1 MELCADCQERRLVRR
16 CSPWVRRVGGGRMV
30 ERDERKL
37 ADQDLAINA
46 GIAAEIGRLSDELSE
61 ARDQLAATCEVLA
74 VIGRSAADLEA
85 VLETVVES
93 ARRLCAADAGQ
104 VFLVDGDRYRF
115 AYGSGMTAEYREF
128 ITNNPVVLDRGT
140 LVGRVGVDRRAT
152 QIMDVLDDPDYG
164 RPDVQRVGGYRT
176 IMGVPMLLD
185 GEVVGVLSVWRTQV
199 DPFSD
204 HAVEVL
210 TTFAAQAALAVRTVE
225 LVRTLESRSSEL
237 GRKVNQLE
245 ALRAVGE
252 AVSSSLNLTEMLNTI
267 ITQAVE
273 LSGSDGGSIYEFE
286 EGTKEFRVET
296 VCGTSQEAFD
306 ALRRARIGLDDTFM
320 GKAATL
326 GRSLEL
332 TDLRDAPLDPHL
344 SALAETGWRS
354 LVAVPML
361 REGRIVGAM
370 VIRRHTPGRIP
381 QEISDLL
388 ETFASQS
395 ALALTNAQLYRQL
408 ERQSAA
414 LEIASRHKSEF
425 LASMSHELR
434 TPLNAIIGFSEVLLE
449 RMFGELNERQD
460 DYLRDIWS
468 SGKHLL
474 ELLNDILDLSKIEA
488 GQMVLNRSEFDV
500 GESLEYCL
508 SLVRERAIKQRI
520 LLNLEVEPEVGLVN
534 ADRLR
539 VRQVVLN
546 LLSNAVKFTPDGGRV
561 QVRASMRD
569 QDLVVTV
576 ADTGPGVAAE
586 DRQRIF
592 DSFQQG
598 THHTEQ
604 VEGTGLG
611 LTLSKQIVE
620 LHGGRIWVDSEPGN
634 GSTFGFALPA
644 GSGDPALT
652 SVPLAA
658 LDPGLTMEPAPDLG
672 PTVVVVED
680 DRRSFDLLRV
690 YLEAAGARVVGARDG
705 AEGLDTVRRLNPAG
719 VILDILLPGVD
730 GWEVLAQLKADPGT
744 AAIPVIVVSMVDER
758 GRGFALGA
766 AEYLVKPV
774 GKEQLLAA
782 LYRAAAMPERQH
794 TVVAIDDDPMAIEL
808 VRASL
813 EPEGWTVVG
822 AATGQEGLALIRERQ
837 PSAVLLDLLMP
848 GMDGFEVVEALRAD
862 PDTKSVPVVILTS
875 KSMNQEDKERLQG
888 RITYVARKTEFDL
901 SGLGGLLRW
910 ASTSRQSPDPESG

>member
-1 MELCADCQERRLVRR
+1 
-16 CSPWVRRVGGGRMV
+16 MV
-30 ERDERKL
+30 ERDKRKS
-37 ADQDLAINA
+37 ADQDPAIR
-46 GIAAEIGRLSDELSE
+46 AEITAEIERLADELAE
-61 ARDQLAATCEVLA
+61 VREQLGATSEVLA
-74 VIGRSAADLEA
+74 VIGRSASDLEG

-93 ARRLCAADAGQ
+93 ARKLCGADAGQ
-104 VFLVDGDRYRF
+104 VFLVDGDRYRL

-128 ITNNPVVLDRGT
+128 IADNPVFLDRGT
-140 LVGRVGVDRRAT
+140 LVGRVGLDRRAT
-152 QIMDVLDDPDYG
+152 QITDVLADPDYG
-164 RPDVQRVGGYRT
+164 RTDAQRVAGFRT

-185 GEVVGVLSVWRTQV
+185 GEVVGVLSVWRTHV
-199 DPFSD
+199 DLFSGR
-204 HAVEVL
+204 AVEVL
-210 TTFAAQAALAVRTVE
+210 TTFAAQAALAVRTVD
-225 LVRTLESRSSEL
+225 LVRALGNRTDEL

-245 ALRAVGE
+245 ALGAVGE
-252 AVSSSLNLTEMLNTI
+252 AVSSSLNLTEVLNTI
-267 ITQAVE
+267 VTQAVL
-273 LSGSDGGSIYEFE
+273 LSGTYSGSIYEFDE
-286 EGTKEFRVET
+286 DAREFRVQT
-296 VCGTSQEAFD
+296 VCGTSPAVLD
-306 ALRRARIGLDDTFM
+306 ALRRARIGLDDTFL
-320 GKAATL
+320 GKAATQ
-326 GRSLEL
+326 GRSLQL
-332 TDLRDAPLDPHL
+332 PDLRDAPLDPHL
-344 SALAETGWRS
+344 SVLAEGGWRS

-361 REGRIVGAM
+361 REGRIVGAL
-370 VIRRHTPGRIP
+370 VVRRHTPGHIP
-381 QEISDLL
+381 QEICDLL

-395 ALALTNAQLYRQL
+395 ALALINAQLYRQL

-414 LEIASRHKSEF
+414 LEVASRHKSEF

-488 GQMVLNRSEFDV
+488 GQMVLNRSEFAAR
-500 GESLEYCL
+500 ESLEYCL
-508 SLVRERAIKQRI
+508 SLVRERALKQRI
-520 LLNLEVEPEVGLVN
+520 LLSLEVDPGVGMLD

-539 VRQVVLN
+539 FRQVVLN

-561 QVRASMRD
+561 DVRASIRD
-569 QDLVVTV
+569 QDLVVEV

-598 THHTEQ
+598 ARLPGQ
-604 VEGTGLG
+604 AEGTGLG
-611 LTLSKQIVE
+611 LTLSKRIVE
-620 LHGGRIWVDSEPGN
+620 LHGGRIWVDSGAGK

-644 GSGDPALT
+644 GSGEPALT
-652 SVPLAA
+652 SVPQAGLDSGLPTELA
-658 LDPGLTMEPAPDLG
+658 PGPG

-680 DRRSFDLLRV
+680 DRRSFDLLRA
-690 YLEAAGARVVGARDG
+690 YLEAAGARVLSARDG
-705 AEGLDTVRRLNPAG
+705 VEGLDTVRRLSPAG
-719 VILDILLPGVD
+719 VILDILLPGID
-730 GWEVLAQLKADPGT
+730 GWEVLAQLKADPRT
-744 AAIPVIVVSMVDER
+744 AAIPVIVVSMLDER

-782 LYRAAAMPERQH
+782 LYRAAAMPERKH
-794 TVVAIDDDPMAIEL
+794 TVVAIDDDPLAIEL

-813 EPEGWTVVG
+813 EPEEWTVLG
-822 AATGQEGLALIRERQ
+822 AATGQEGLALIREQQ

-848 GMDGFEVVEALRAD
+848 GMDGFEVVEALRSD

-875 KSMNQEDKERLQG
+875 KSMTQQDKERLQG

-901 SGLGGLLRW
+901 SGLAGLLRW
-910 ASTSRQSPDPESG
+910 ASTSRQSPASESG

>member
-1 MELCADCQERRLVRR
+1 
-16 CSPWVRRVGGGRMV
+16 MV
-30 ERDERKL
+30 ERNKRKPV
-37 ADQDLAINA
+37 DQDLAINA
-46 GIAAEIGRLSDELSE
+46 VITAETERLADELAEVREQLGATSE
-61 ARDQLAATCEVLA
+61 ILA
-74 VIGRSAADLEA
+74 VIGRSASDLDR

-93 ARRLCAADAGQ
+93 ARKLCGADAGQ
-104 VFLVDGDRYRF
+104 VFLVYGDGYRL

-128 ITNNPVVLDRGT
+128 IADNPVVPERGS
-140 LVGRVGVDRRAT
+140 LVGRVGLGRQAT
-152 QIMDVLDDPDYG
+152 QITDVLADPDYG
-164 RPDVQRVGGYRT
+164 QTEAQRAGGFRT
-176 IMGVPMLLD
+176 VMGVPMLLD
-185 GEVVGVLSVWRTQV
+185 GEVVGVLSVYRTQV

-204 HAVEVL
+204 RAVELL
-210 TTFAAQAALAVRTVE
+210 TTFAAQAALAVRTVN
-225 LVRTLESRSSEL
+225 LVRALD
-237 GRKVNQLE
+237 RKVTQLE
-245 ALRAVGE
+245 ALGEVGE
-252 AVSSSLNLTEMLNTI
+252 AVSSSLNLTEVLNTI
-267 ITQAVE
+267 IAKAVR
-273 LSGSDGGSIYEFE
+273 LSGSDGGSIYEFDE
-286 EGTKEFRVET
+286 DTREFRVET

-306 ALRRARIGLDDTFM
+306 ALRRARISVDDTFI
-320 GKAATL
+320 GRAATL
-326 GRSLEL
+326 GRPVEL
-332 TDLRDAPLDPHL
+332 TDLREAPLDPHL
-344 SALAETGWRS
+344 NVLAESGWRS

-381 QEISDLL
+381 QEIYDLL

-395 ALALTNAQLYRQL
+395 ALALINAQLYRQL

-414 LEIASRHKSEF
+414 LEVASRHKSEF

-488 GQMVLNRSEFDV
+488 GQMVLNRSEFAV
-500 GESLEYCL
+500 RESLEHCL
-508 SLVRERAIKQRI
+508 SMVRERALNQRI
-520 LLNLEVEPEVGLVN
+520 LLSLEVDPDVGLLD

-539 VRQVVLN
+539 FRQIVLN
-546 LLSNAVKFTPDGGRV
+546 LLSNAVKFTPEGGRV
-561 QVRASMRD
+561 DVRAGLRD
-569 QDLVVTV
+569 QDLVVEV

-592 DSFQQG
+592 DAFQQG
-598 THHTEQ
+598 SRNPGQT
-604 VEGTGLG
+604 EGTGLG
-611 LTLSKQIVE
+611 LTLSKRILE
-620 LHGGRIWVDSEPGN
+620 LHGGRIWVDSEAGQ

-644 GSGDPALT
+644 GPGEPGLT
-652 SVPLAA
+652 SVPQVGLDSALPAELA
-658 LDPGLTMEPAPDLG
+658 PGQG

-690 YLEAAGARVVGARDG
+690 YLEAAGARVVSARDG
-705 AEGLDTVRRLNPAG
+705 EEGLDTVRRLSPAG
-719 VILDILLPGVD
+719 VVLDILLPGID
-730 GWEVLAQLKADPGT
+730 GWEVLAQLKADPAT
-744 AAIPVIVVSMVDER
+744 AAIPVVVVSMLDER

-774 GKEQLLAA
+774 GKDQLLAA
-782 LYRAAAMPERQH
+782 LYRAAAMPEQQH
-794 TVVAIDDDPMAIEL
+794 TVVAIDDDPRAIEL

-813 EPEGWTVVG
+813 ESEGWTVLG

-862 PDTKSVPVVILTS
+862 PDTKTIPVVILTS
-875 KSMNQEDKERLQG
+875 KSMTQQDKERLQG

-901 SGLGGLLRW
+901 SGLAGLLRW
-910 ASTSRQSPDPESG
+910 ASTSRQSPASEPG

>member
-1 MELCADCQERRLVRR
+1 
-16 CSPWVRRVGGGRMV
+16 MV
-30 ERDERKL
+30 EQDKRKP
-37 ADQDLAINA
+37 ADQDPAVN
-46 GIAAEIGRLSDELSE
+46 AEITEIERLADELAE
-61 ARDQLAATCEVLA
+61 VREQLGATSEVLA
-74 VIGRSAADLEA
+74 VIGRSASDLEG

-93 ARRLCAADAGQ
+93 ARKLCGANAGQ
-104 VFLVDGDRYRF
+104 VFLVDGDRYRL
-115 AYGSGMTAEYREF
+115 AYGSGTTAEYREF
-128 ITNNPVVLDRGT
+128 IANNPVVLDRGT
-140 LVGRVGVDRRAT
+140 LVGRVGLDRRAT
-152 QIMDVLDDPDYG
+152 QITDVLADPDYG
-164 RPDVQRVGGYRT
+164 LAEAQRVAGYRT

-199 DPFSD
+199 HPFSGR
-204 HAVEVL
+204 ALEVL
-210 TTFAAQAALAVRTVE
+210 TTFAVQAALAVRTVD
-225 LVRTLESRSSEL
+225 LVRTLESRTGEL
-237 GRKVNQLE
+237 GHKVTQLE
-245 ALRAVGE
+245 ALGAVGQ
-252 AVSSSLNLTEMLNTI
+252 AVSSSLNLTEVLNAI
-267 ITQAVE
+267 ITQAVR
-273 LSGSDGGSIYEFE
+273 LSGSDGGSIYEFDE
-286 EGTKEFRVET
+286 DAREFRVET
-296 VCGTSQEAFD
+296 VCGTSPEAFD
-306 ALRRARIGLDDTFM
+306 ALRRARIGLDDTFI

-326 GRSLEL
+326 GRALEL

-344 SALAETGWRS
+344 SVLAERGWRS

-361 REGRIVGAM
+361 RESRVVGAM

-381 QEISDLL
+381 QEIHDLL

-395 ALALTNAQLYRQL
+395 SLALINAQLYRQL

-414 LEIASRHKSEF
+414 LEVASRHKSEF

-488 GQMVLNRSEFDV
+488 GQMVLNRSEFAV
-500 GESLEYCL
+500 RECLEYCV
-508 SLVRERAIKQRI
+508 SMVRERAVKQRI
-520 LLNLEVEPEVGLVN
+520 FLSLEVDPQVGMLD

-539 VRQVVLN
+539 IRQVVLN
-546 LLSNAVKFTPDGGRV
+546 LLSNAVKFTPEGGHV
-561 QVRASMRD
+561 GVRASIRD
-569 QDLVVTV
+569 QDLVVEV
-576 ADTGPGVAAE
+576 VDTGPGVAVE

-598 THHTEQ
+598 ARHPEQ
-604 VEGTGLG
+604 TEGTGLG
-611 LTLSKQIVE
+611 LTLSKRILE
-620 LHGGRIWVDSEPGN
+620 LHGGRIWVESEMGE

-644 GSGDPALT
+644 GSGELAFT
-652 SVPLAA
+652 SVPQVGLDSGFPAELASG
-658 LDPGLTMEPAPDLG
+658 PG

-690 YLEAAGARVVGARDG
+690 YLEAAGARVVSARDG
-705 AEGLDTVRRLNPAG
+705 EEGLDTVRRLSPAG
-719 VILDILLPGVD
+719 VVLDILLPGID
-730 GWEVLAQLKADPGT
+730 GWEVLAQLKADPET
-744 AAIPVIVVSMVDER
+744 AAIPVIVVSMLDER

-774 GKEQLLAA
+774 GKDPLLAA
-782 LYRAAAMPERQH
+782 LHRAAAIPERQH
-794 TVVAIDDDPMAIEL
+794 TVVAIDDDFLAIEL

-813 EPEGWTVVG
+813 EPEGWTVLG
-822 AATGQEGLALIRERQ
+822 AATGQEGLALIRERK

-875 KSMNQEDKERLQG
+875 KSMTQQDKERLQG

-901 SGLGGLLRW
+901 SGLAGLLRW
-910 ASTSRQSPDPESG
+910 ASTSRQSPASESG

>member
-1 MELCADCQERRLVRR
+1 
-16 CSPWVRRVGGGRMV
+16 MV
-30 ERDERKL
+30 DRDKRKP
-37 ADQDLAINA
+37 A
-46 GIAAEIGRLSDELSE
+46 GHDPASNPGMTAGTGRLGDELAE
-61 ARDQLAATCEVLA
+61 VREQLAATSEVLA
-74 VIGRSAADLEA
+74 VIGRSAFDLER

-104 VFLVDGDRYRF
+104 VFLVDGDRCRF

-128 ITNNPVVLDRGT
+128 IANNPVVLDRGT
-140 LVGRVGVDRRAT
+140 LNGRVGLDRRAT
-152 QIMDVLDDPDYG
+152 QITDVLADPDYSLA
-164 RPDVQRVGGYRT
+164 DAQRMAGYRT
-176 IMGVPMLLD
+176 VMGVPMLLD
-185 GEVVGVLSVWRTQV
+185 GDVVGMLSVWRTHV

-204 HAVEVL
+204 RAVEVL
-210 TTFAAQAALAVRTVE
+210 TAFAAQAALAVRAVD
-225 LVRTLESRSSEL
+225 LVRVLESRTGEL
-237 GRKVNQLE
+237 RRKVTQLE
-245 ALRAVGE
+245 ALGAVGQ
-252 AVSSSLNLTEMLNTI
+252 AVSSSLNLTEVLNTI
-267 ITQAVE
+267 STQAVQM
-273 LSGSDGGSIYEFE
+273 SGSDGGSIYEFDE
-286 EGTKEFRVET
+286 DAREFRVET
-296 VCGTSQEAFD
+296 VCVISPEAYD
-306 ALRRARIGLDDTFM
+306 ALRSARIALEDTFI

-326 GRSLEL
+326 GRPLEL
-332 TDLRDAPLDPHL
+332 TDLREAPLDPHL
-344 SALAETGWRS
+344 NALAESGWRS

-381 QEISDLL
+381 LEIYDLL

-395 ALALTNAQLYRQL
+395 ALALINAQLYRQL

-414 LEIASRHKSEF
+414 LAVASQHKSEF

-488 GQMVLNRSEFDV
+488 GQMVLSRSKFAV
-500 GESLEYCL
+500 RESLDYCL
-508 SLVRERAIKQRI
+508 SMVRERALQQRV
-520 LLNLEVEPEVGLVN
+520 LLSLDVDPEIGLLD

-539 VRQVVLN
+539 FRQVVLN
-546 LLSNAVKFTPDGGRV
+546 LLSNAVKFTPEGGRV
-561 QVRASMRD
+561 DVRAFVRG
-569 QDLVVTV
+569 QDLVVLV
-576 ADTGPGVAAE
+576 ADTGVGVQAE
-586 DRQRIF
+586 DRERIF

-598 THHTEQ
+598 THSSEQ

-611 LTLSKQIVE
+611 LTLSKRILE
-620 LHGGRIWVDSEPGN
+620 LHGGRIWVESEAGK
-634 GSTFGFALPA
+634 GSTFGIALPA
-644 GSGDPALT
+644 GSEEPA
-652 SVPLAA
+652 
-658 LDPGLTMEPAPDLG
+658 MEPAPQAGITLDPALG
-672 PTVVVVED
+672 PRPTVVVVED

-690 YLEAAGARVVGARDG
+690 YLEAAGARVVSAGDG
-705 AEGLDTVRRLNPAG
+705 EEGLDTVRRLNPAG
-719 VILDILLPGVD
+719 VVLDILLPGID

-744 AAIPVIVVSMVDER
+744 AAIPVIVVSMLDER

-766 AEYLVKPV
+766 TEYLVKPV

-782 LYRAAAMPERQH
+782 LYRATAMPEQKH
-794 TVVAIDDDPMAIEL
+794 MVVAIDDDPLAIEL

-813 EPEGWTVVG
+813 EPEGWTVLG
-822 AATGQEGLALIRERQ
+822 AATGQEGLALIRERK

-875 KSMNQEDKERLQG
+875 KSMTPQDKERLHG

-901 SGLGGLLRW
+901 SGLAGLLRW
-910 ASTSRQSPDPESG
+910 ASTSRQSPVSESG

>member
-395 ALALTNAQLYRQL
+395 ALALTSAQLYRQL

-488 GQMVLNRSEFDV
+488 GQMVLNRSEFV
-500 GESLEYCL
+500 VSESLEYCL
-508 SLVRERAIKQRI
+508 SMVRERALKQGI
-520 LLNLEVEPEVGLVN
+520 HLGLKADPEVGLLN

-539 VRQVVLN
+539 FRQVVLN
-546 LLSNAVKFTPDGGRV
+546 LLSNAVKFTPEGGRV
-561 QVRASMRD
+561 DVRASVRD
-569 QDLVVTV
+569 QDLVVLVT
-576 ADTGPGVAAE
+576 DTGVGVPAE
-586 DRQRIF
+586 DRERIF

-598 THHTEQ
+598 TRTSEQ

-611 LTLSKQIVE
+611 LTLSKRILE
-620 LHGGRIWVDSEPGN
+620 LHGGRIWVDSEAGQ
-634 GSTFGFALPA
+634 GSTFGIALPT
-644 GSGDPALT
+644 GSGEPALT
-652 SVPLAA
+652 PVPQVDLAGVA
-658 LDPGLTMEPAPDLG
+658 TGPSPGPG

-690 YLEAAGARVVGARDG
+690 YLEAAGARVVSARDSR
-705 AEGLDTVRRLNPAG
+705 EGLDTVRRLSPAG
-719 VILDILLPGVD
+719 VILDILLPGID

-744 AAIPVIVVSMVDER
+744 AAIPVVVVSMLDER

-774 GKEQLLAA
+774 GKEELLAA
-782 LYRAAAMPERQH
+782 LYRAAAMPERKH
-794 TVVAIDDDPMAIEL
+794 TVVAIDDDPLAIEL
-808 VRASL
+808 ARASL
-813 EPEGWTVVG
+813 EPEGWTVLG
-822 AATGQEGLALIRERQ
+822 AVTGQEGLALIREQQ

-862 PDTKSVPVVILTS
+862 PETKSVPVVILTS
-875 KSMNQEDKERLQG
+875 KSMTQQDKERLQG
-888 RITYVARKTEFDL
+888 RIMYVARKTEFNL
-901 SGLGGLLRW
+901 SGLAGLLRW
-910 ASTSRQSPDPESG
+910 ASTSRLSPDPESG

>member
-1 MELCADCQERRLVRR
+1 
-16 CSPWVRRVGGGRMV
+16 MV
-30 ERDERKL
+30 ERDKRKP
-37 ADQDLAINA
+37 ADRDPATNA
-46 GIAAEIGRLSDELSE
+46 GMTAEIERLGDELAE
-61 ARDQLAATCEVLA
+61 VREQLAATSEVLA
-74 VIGRSAADLEA
+74 VIGRSASDLER

-104 VFLVDGDRYRF
+104 VFLVDEDRYRF
-115 AYGSGMTAEYREF
+115 AYGSGMTSEYREF
-128 ITNNPVVLDRGT
+128 IANNPVVLDRET
-140 LVGRVGVDRRAT
+140 LAGRVGLDRRPT
-152 QIMDVLDDPDYG
+152 QITDVLADPDYG
-164 RPDVQRVGGYRT
+164 LKDAQRVAGYRT
-176 IMGVPMLLD
+176 VMGVPMLLD
-185 GEVVGVLSVWRTQV
+185 DEVVGMLTVWRTQV

-204 HAVEVL
+204 RAVGVL
-210 TTFAAQAALAVRTVE
+210 TTFAAQAALAVRTVD
-225 LVRTLESRSSEL
+225 LIRTLESRTDEL
-237 GRKVNQLE
+237 GRKVTQLE
-245 ALRAVGE
+245 ALGVVGQ
-252 AVSSSLNLTEMLNTI
+252 AVSSSLNLTEVLNTI
-267 ITQAVE
+267 ITQAVR
-273 LSGSDGGSIYEFE
+273 LSGSDGGSIYEFTE
-286 EGTKEFRVET
+286 DAREFRVET
-296 VCGTSQEAFD
+296 VCGTSPEAFE
-306 ALRRARIGLDDTFM
+306 ALRHARIGLEDTFI

-326 GRSLEL
+326 GRPLEL

-344 SALAETGWRS
+344 SVLAESGWRS

-370 VIRRHTPGRIP
+370 VIRRHTPGHIP
-381 QEISDLL
+381 QEVYDLL

-395 ALALTNAQLYRQL
+395 ALALINAQLYRQL
-408 ERQSAA
+408 EQQSAA
-414 LEIASRHKSEF
+414 LEVASRHKSEF

-488 GQMVLNRSEFDV
+488 GQMVLNRSEFAV
-500 GESLEYCL
+500 RESLEYCL
-508 SLVRERAIKQRI
+508 SMVRERALKQRI
-520 LLNLEVEPEVGLVN
+520 LLGLDVDPGVGLLD

-539 VRQVVLN
+539 FRQVVLN
-546 LLSNAVKFTPDGGRV
+546 LLSNAVKFTPEGGRV
-561 QVRASMRD
+561 DVRASIRG
-569 QDLVVTV
+569 QDLVVLV
-576 ADTGPGVAAE
+576 ADTGVGVPAE
-586 DRQRIF
+586 DRERIF

-598 THHTEQ
+598 TRLSGQ

-611 LTLSKQIVE
+611 LTLSKRILE
-620 LHGGRIWVDSEPGN
+620 LHGGRIWVDSEAGK

-644 GSGDPALT
+644 RSEEPATQPVPPAGLT
-652 SVPLAA
+652 SGATA
-658 LDPGLTMEPAPDLG
+658 RPASGPG

-690 YLEAAGARVVGARDG
+690 YLEAAGARVVSARDG
-705 AEGLDTVRRLNPAG
+705 KEGLDTVRRLNPAA
-719 VILDILLPGVD
+719 VVLDILLPGVD

-744 AAIPVIVVSMVDER
+744 AAIPVVVVSMLDER

-782 LYRAAAMPERQH
+782 LYRAAAMPERTH
-794 TVVAIDDDPMAIEL
+794 TVVAIDDDPLAIEL
-808 VRASL
+808 VKASL
-813 EPEGWTVVG
+813 EPEGWTVLG
-822 AATGQEGLALIRERQ
+822 AATGQEGLAMIRDQQ

-875 KSMNQEDKERLQG
+875 KSMTQQDKERLQG
-888 RITYVARKTEFDL
+888 RITYVARKTEFNL
-901 SGLGGLLRW
+901 SGLAGLLRW
-910 ASTSRQSPDPESG
+910 ASTSRQSPASEPG